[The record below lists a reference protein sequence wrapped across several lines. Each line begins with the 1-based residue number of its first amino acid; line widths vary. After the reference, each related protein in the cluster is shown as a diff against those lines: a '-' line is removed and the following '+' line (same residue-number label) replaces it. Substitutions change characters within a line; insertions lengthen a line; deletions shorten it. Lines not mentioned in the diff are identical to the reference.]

1 MFDIMKF
8 SFFFTYLCFTFIS
21 ASRLFAQNPISP
33 FGVYIADPSARVMPD
48 GKLYIYG
55 SKDENRKD
63 YCSKGYHVLSSF
75 DLKHWNIKKE
85 VFSSCKPNDNINYS
99 DAVLYAPDC
108 IERNG
113 KYFLYYCM
121 SDNSEGVASG
131 DKPDKFY
138 KDGLKL
144 PVDGIDPAVFI
155 DDDGQAYYYWG
166 QFSACGAKL
175 NNDMRSID
183 TTTIKR
189 GLVTE
194 EEHRFH
200 EGSWMFKRNGIY
212 YYVYAALN
220 KKGEAT
226 AIDYSTSHSPLGP
239 FTYGGTIIDNFGCD
253 PCVWNNHGSVAEY
266 NGQWYIF
273 YHRATHGCQSMRKAC
288 VEKIYFREDGSIP
301 QVEMTSQG
309 AADPLDAFHPIEA
322 ARACNL
328 TGKVRIVRSGIDREE
343 LAKIEHYD
351 RAIYKYLNFKRIPTS
366 IHVKVASQAGG
377 KILVL
382 TDSHVVHAIIDIP
395 AGNNEYR
402 EFTAEVSGIKVG
414 ISQLK
419 FRFEGAEDKDL
430 MRLDSFYFR

>member
-1 MFDIMKF
+1 M
-8 SFFFTYLCFTFIS
+8 
-21 ASRLFAQNPISP
+21 FAQNPISP

-63 YCSKGYHVLSSF
+63 YCSKGYHVLSPF
-75 DLKHWNIKKE
+75 DLKHWNIKKK

-220 KKGEAT
+220 KRGEAT
-226 AIDYSTSHSPLGP
+226 AIDYSTSHFPLGP

-273 YHRATHGCQSMRKAC
+273 YHRATHGCQFMRKAC

-309 AADPLDAFHPIEA
+309 ATNPLDAFHPIEA

-328 TGKVRIVRSGIDREE
+328 TGKVGIVRSGIDREE

-366 IHVKVASQAGG
+366 IQVKVASQAGG
-377 KILVL
+377 KILAL

-395 AGNNEYR
+395 EGNNEYR

>member
-1 MFDIMKF
+1 MYYLWLGLGFHG
-8 SFFFTYLCFTFIS
+8 SF
-21 ASRLFAQNPISP
+21 
-33 FGVYIADPSARVMPD
+33 
-48 GKLYIYG
+48 KL
-55 SKDENRKD
+55 RR
-63 YCSKGYHVLSSF
+63 
-75 DLKHWNIKKE
+75 NIKKK

-220 KKGEAT
+220 KRGEAT
-226 AIDYSTSHSPLGP
+226 AIDYSTSHFPLGP

-322 ARACNL
+322 DRACNL

-366 IHVKVASQAGG
+366 IQVKVASQAGG

-382 TDSHVVHAIIDIP
+382 TDSYVVHAIIDIP
-395 AGNNEYR
+395 EGNNEYR

>member
-1 MFDIMKF
+1 MIR
-8 SFFFTYLCFTFIS
+8 Y
-21 ASRLFAQNPISP
+21 
-33 FGVYIADPSARVMPD
+33 
-48 GKLYIYG
+48 KL
-55 SKDENRKD
+55 

-75 DLKHWNIKKE
+75 DLKHWNIKKK

-220 KKGEAT
+220 KRGEAT
-226 AIDYSTSHSPLGP
+226 AIDYSTSHFPLGP

-322 ARACNL
+322 DRACNL

-366 IHVKVASQAGG
+366 IQVKVASQAGG

-382 TDSHVVHAIIDIP
+382 TDSYVVHAIIDIP
-395 AGNNEYR
+395 EGNNEYR

>member
-1 MFDIMKF
+1 M
-8 SFFFTYLCFTFIS
+8 
-21 ASRLFAQNPISP
+21 FAQNPISP

-63 YCSKGYHVLSSF
+63 YCSKGYHVLSPF
-75 DLKHWNIKKE
+75 DLKHWNIKKK

-200 EGSWMFKRNGIY
+200 EGSWM
-212 YYVYAALN
+212 
-220 KKGEAT
+220 
-226 AIDYSTSHSPLGP
+226 
-239 FTYGGTIIDNFGCD
+239 C
-253 PCVWNNHGSVAEY
+253 C
-266 NGQWYIF
+266 
-273 YHRATHGCQSMRKAC
+273 
-288 VEKIYFREDGSIP
+288 
-301 QVEMTSQG
+301 
-309 AADPLDAFHPIEA
+309 AFI
-322 ARACNL
+322 
-328 TGKVRIVRSGIDREE
+328 
-343 LAKIEHYD
+343 
-351 RAIYKYLNFKRIPTS
+351 
-366 IHVKVASQAGG
+366 
-377 KILVL
+377 
-382 TDSHVVHAIIDIP
+382 
-395 AGNNEYR
+395 
-402 EFTAEVSGIKVG
+402 
-414 ISQLK
+414 
-419 FRFEGAEDKDL
+419 
-430 MRLDSFYFR
+430 

>member
-1 MFDIMKF
+1 M
-8 SFFFTYLCFTFIS
+8 
-21 ASRLFAQNPISP
+21 
-33 FGVYIADPSARVMPD
+33 
-48 GKLYIYG
+48 
-55 SKDENRKD
+55 
-63 YCSKGYHVLSSF
+63 
-75 DLKHWNIKKE
+75 KHWNIKKK

-220 KKGEAT
+220 KRGEAT
-226 AIDYSTSHSPLGP
+226 AIDYSTSHFPLGP

-322 ARACNL
+322 DRACNL

-366 IHVKVASQAGG
+366 IQVKVASQAGG

-382 TDSHVVHAIIDIP
+382 TDSYVVHAIIDIP
-395 AGNNEYR
+395 EGNNEYR

-430 MRLDSFYFR
+430 VRLDSFYFR

>member
-1 MFDIMKF
+1 M
-8 SFFFTYLCFTFIS
+8 
-21 ASRLFAQNPISP
+21 FAQNPISP

-75 DLKHWNIKKE
+75 DLKHWNIKKK

-220 KKGEAT
+220 KRGEAT
-226 AIDYSTSHSPLGP
+226 AIDYSTSHFPLGP

-322 ARACNL
+322 DRACNL

-366 IHVKVASQAGG
+366 IQVKVASQAGG

-382 TDSHVVHAIIDIP
+382 TDSYVVHAIIDIP
-395 AGNNEYR
+395 EGNNEYR